1 MACFGA
7 YFAHAQICNV
17 TRATKWFS
25 SSFPNYKVPI
35 QYCPSTT
42 PVQLR
47 TTKYYSVIQSTT
59 PVLLCT
65 TQYYS
70 NTTPYQKVLL
80 QRPAGRWTQ
89 YWPAGRDTW
98 KRPAGRRQTAG
109 RPAGDEIANKSPVL
123 SFCLTNFK
131 KQHAKNRTTSRMKRS
146 NHAVVFSTDTKKTR
160 GFCWWCQ
167 PHLAGSTKSKWIW
180 IKLRSSR
187 PMLQSVS
194 WNVIICG
201 WNRPQPRSPQIV
213 VVVAGSQIRLTSWG
227 KGSWNPI
234 IYKVL
239 YIPVVGRISS
249 INSFKDSL
257 FSSLKLGKWS
267 NLTSI
272 FSEMGC
278 STTN

>member
-98 KRPAGRRQTAG
+98 KRPAGRRETAG

-123 SFCLTNFK
+123 SIVKMDFQSITYQMLKCII
-131 KQHAKNRTTSRMKRS
+131 QGP
-146 NHAVVFSTDTKKTR
+146 FSYN
-160 GFCWWCQ
+160 
-167 PHLAGSTKSKWIW
+167 
-180 IKLRSSR
+180 IKLKPPILSKYRYL
-187 PMLQSVS
+187 MLVF
-194 WNVIICG
+194 WYL
-201 WNRPQPRSPQIV
+201 
-213 VVVAGSQIRLTSWG
+213 A
-227 KGSWNPI
+227 
-234 IYKVL
+234 VL
-239 YIPVVGRISS
+239 S
-249 INSFKDSL
+249 
-257 FSSLKLGKWS
+257 KLYL
-267 NLTSI
+267 NFFHTLLAVHLI
-272 FSEMGC
+272 F
-278 STTN
+278 